1 MKRCLNNSLKDL
13 QSLKIYVS
21 AKLIPQHLLKQVDML
36 PLPPTPAP
44 LFPTFNYLDY

>member
-13 QSLKIYVS
+13 QSLRIYAS

-36 PLPPTPAP
+36 PLPPNTSPS
-44 LFPTFNYLDY
+44 FPNF